1 MDTASLFDIRTCYD
15 VGIKLPQNSEGTLFL
30 LGNRPVLAD
39 AASQTTS
46 TVLNGMDRSMTFYDY
61 KIRILDVPKKVVD
74 SAGCNIIC
82 VIENPLNGKT
92 EYITVDAEPDI
103 IPLAITEVINEAEA
117 ALKEY
122 YKEAII
128 VEALQD
134 PDGFRRVVDK
144 VIVNPHPWNEG
155 DGSIASAVGG
165 VASMLPIG
173 GLMLGLTLGVDMDFD
188 ADNAVESLDGSA
200 SSIDEDLSVTPNSQ
214 EAALDGEI
222 DKTHYLRN
230 LSAKERKSRLL
241 KLPEKVTSSL
251 KKRDPQTSQFI
262 KEIIENMTPAEKV
275 AIMESLFAK
284 HKNIAHEVMSTM
296 IGGVS
301 RYELLIKPRGVAAVK
316 MYKDKV
322 NYIMYLKDEKGNE
335 TPVVFKNAPAY
346 CIYVM
351 HVIDRYNNKEN
362 TRVLDLRK
370 HKKEFC
376 EVYAAIFDEEDDKIV
391 KIYDELENRLTGKPD
406 EKKKRKGRYPEY
418 IKDIHQT
425 FEELLGI
432 ENSIPF
438 KVGNDRFLSL
448 LPSKITIPSNLARLK
463 IS

>member
-1 MDTASLFDIRTCYD
+1 METISLFDIHTCYD
-15 VGIKLPQNSEGTLFL
+15 VGVKLPQNSEGTLFL
-30 LGNRPVLAD
+30 LGNRQILANT
-39 AASQTTS
+39 ASQTNS

-61 KIRILDVPKKVVD
+61 KIRILDVPQTVLD
-74 SAGCNIIC
+74 SVGYNIIC
-82 VIENPLNGKT
+82 AIGNPLSGKT
-92 EYITVDAEPDI
+92 EYIAVDVEPDV

-117 ALKEY
+117 ALKGY

-134 PDGFRRVVDK
+134 PDGFRRVIDK

-155 DGSIASAVGG
+155 NDPVAGAIGG
-165 VASMLPIG
+165 AAAIFPIG
-173 GLMLGLTLGVDMDFD
+173 GLMLEMALGADMDFD
-188 ADNAVESLDGSA
+188 AADAVESLDGNA
-200 SSIDEDLSVTPNSQ
+200 AAVDDDMSIAPGYQ
-214 EAALDGEI
+214 EAALGAE
-222 DKTHYLRN
+222 KEERHYLRN

-251 KKRDPQTSQFI
+251 KKRDPQTSLFI

-301 RYELLIKPRGVAAVK
+301 RYELLIKPRGIAAVK

-322 NYIMYLKDEKGNE
+322 NYIMYIKDEKGNE

-346 CIYVM
+346 CIYIM

-376 EVYAAIFDEEDDKIV
+376 EVYATIFDEEEDKIV
-391 KIYDELENRLTGKPD
+391 KIYEELESRLSGKTED
-406 EKKKRKGRYPEY
+406 KKKRKGRYPEY